1 MRLGAH
7 ISIAK
12 GIPYLVDRQSEIGG
26 NCGQMF
32 VGSPR
37 TWAVSSF
44 DPCDGTDF
52 LDLREAADQHPYTVH
67 ATYLINLA
75 SPKDDLRERSIGCLQ
90 AELEAAARMHVD
102 YVVVHPGAHTGSG
115 RDDGIDRISESLD
128 RLSIPDGVTL
138 LLENTAGSGTTLGH
152 TFEELRAM
160 IDRTAAD
167 EERLGVCIDTCH
179 AHAAGYELA
188 DREGFRTTLEQ
199 LDGELGSSLV
209 KVLHLND
216 SKDERGS
223 RKDHHEHIGEG
234 HIGLE
239 GFRNVV
245 NADVFADL
253 PMVIETPKDDDSSD
267 PRNIARLKR
276 LRETD

>member
-44 DPCDGTDF
+44 NGSDGTDF
-52 LDLREAADQHPYTVH
+52 LALREELDQHPYTVH

-75 SPKDDLRERSIGCLQ
+75 SPKDGLRQKSIDCLQ
-90 AELEAAARMHVD
+90 AELEAAAELHVD

-115 RDDGIDRISESLD
+115 RENGISRIGESLD

-152 TFEELRAM
+152 TFEELRTM
-160 IDRTAAD
+160 IDRTTTA
-167 EERLGVCIDTCH
+167 EEKLGVCIDTCH
-179 AHAAGYELA
+179 AHAAGYELVDA
-188 DREGFRTTLEQ
+188 DGFRSTLDQ
-199 LDGELGSSLV
+199 LDATLGTEMV

-223 RKDHHEHIGEG
+223 RKDHHEHIGDG
-234 HIGLE
+234 HIGIE

-245 NADVFADL
+245 NADVLADL
-253 PMVIETPKDDDSSD
+253 PMVIETPKDDEESD
-267 PRNIARLKR
+267 PQNIDRLKQ
-276 LRETD
+276 LRV